1 MDRRRF
7 LRATGLVSTSLFLPR
22 IVKAMPTGLGP
33 VGRRLVV
40 VQLTGGNDGLNTVVP
55 FRDDT
60 YHRERSG
67 IAIPAGKVLRLSDEL
82 GLHPACLG
90 LKRLF
95 DNGMV
100 RVINGV
106 GYPAPDRSHFR
117 SMDIWHT
124 ASGSERYLSTGWLG
138 RYLDANG
145 AAPHGIIELSGQLS
159 LANKGARR
167 KGLAFRDPAQFHA
180 ATREPYFARL
190 NHGEASAHQELNYLY
205 ATVAGTFQSA
215 DVVAARWRQAPDAGT
230 WPKGPLSRQL
240 RTVAR
245 LIRSGLD
252 TRVYYTGL
260 PGFDTHVQQPGKHHR
275 MLAEVGDALGAF
287 MDDMRRAGLAEEV
300 VVMVFSEFGRRVR
313 QNRNQGTDHGTAGPV
328 MLIGGGVNGGIHN
341 AHPSLTDLDTNGDL
355 RFAVDHRNIYAS
367 LLTDWLDGD
376 PAVVLGADIPAEQG
390 LFR

>member
-7 LRATGLVSTSLFLPR
+7 LRASGLVSTTLFLPR
-22 IVKAMPTGLGP
+22 FVKAMPTGLGP
-33 VGRRLVV
+33 IGRRLVV

-55 FRDDT
+55 FRDDV
-60 YHRERSG
+60 YHRERGG
-67 IAIPAGKVLRLSDEL
+67 IALPAGSVLGLNDEL
-82 GLHPACLG
+82 GLHPACGG

-124 ASGSERYLSTGWLG
+124 ASGSDRYLSTGWLG
-138 RYLDANG
+138 RYLDETG

-159 LANKGARR
+159 LANKGAQR
-167 KGLAFRDPAQFHA
+167 KGLAFREPAQFHA

-190 NHGEASAHQELNYLY
+190 ARNGAAAHPQLNFLY
-205 ATVAGTFQSA
+205 TTVAETYQSA
-215 DVVAARWRQAPDAGT
+215 EHVVANWRPAPGT
-230 WPKGPLSRQL
+230 GSWPKGPLSNQL

-260 PGFDTHVQQPGKHHR
+260 PGFDTHVQQPGKHRR
-275 MLAEVGDALGAF
+275 MLTEVSDALGAF
-287 MDDMRRAGLAEEV
+287 MDDMREAGLSGEV
-300 VVMVFSEFGRRVR
+300 VVLVFSEFGRRVR

-328 MLIGGGVNGGIHN
+328 LLIGGGVNGGIHN
-341 AHPSLTDLDTNGDL
+341 AHPSLTDLDANGDL
-355 RFAVDHRNIYAS
+355 RYAVDHRSVYAA
-367 LLTDWLDGD
+367 LLSDWLGGN
-376 PAVVLGADIPAEQG
+376 AEAVLGAGIRAERG